1 MRSSILRIIPMV
13 YMLTVRSAVRELLQA
28 FFALVGFL
36 SAVQSSVLYQVVL
49 VFESLVTTLALV
61 GTLV

>member
-1 MRSSILRIIPMV
+1 MV
-13 YMLTVRSAVRELLQA
+13 YMLTVRSAVRELLEA

-36 SAVQSSVLYQVVL
+36 STVQSSVLYQVVL